1 MFVQQGHIRVGTDVI
16 TDPAYLVTRPMEDFV
31 QWTDTSKIRKKVLA
45 YNDKLDDFD
54 FLEDRV

>member
-16 TDPAYLVTRPMEDFV
+16 TDPAYLVTRQMEDFV

>member
-16 TDPAYLVTRPMEDFV
+16 TDPAYLVTRQMEDFV

-45 YNDKLDDFD
+45 YNDKLDDYD